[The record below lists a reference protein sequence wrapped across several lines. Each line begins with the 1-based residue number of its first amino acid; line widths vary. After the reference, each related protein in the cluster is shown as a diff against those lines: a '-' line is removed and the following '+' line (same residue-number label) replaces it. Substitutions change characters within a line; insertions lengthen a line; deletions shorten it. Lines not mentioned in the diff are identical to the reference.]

1 MTSKRKKGEMTGRAC
16 GSVLAVAVLGLAAA
30 RPVGAQDLQ
39 EKLAAAKQNAAQ
51 NQQALRS
58 YGWIEKVELSLKGEV
73 KNTTINSC
81 RYGPDGK
88 VQKTAVVEPPP
99 PEKKRGLRGKVIE
112 KKKGEMKA
120 ELEAATALVH
130 QYVPPDPGMMQVV
143 MNAGTASLA
152 QAGPGVLVLT
162 FPGYV
167 KPGDSLALTFD
178 TAVKSLRQIDVATY
192 LDSPQN
198 PVTLH
203 VALQSLPDGP
213 RYPGSVV
220 LGMPASQIEV
230 RITNSNYQKLAQ

>member
-1 MTSKRKKGEMTGRAC
+1 MRIRVRGGSLGARDGSTS
-16 GSVLAVAVLGLAAA
+16 V
-30 RPVGAQDLQ
+30 AQDLQ
-39 EKLAAAKQNAAQ
+39 QKLAAAKQTAAQ
-51 NQQALRS
+51 NQQALRP

-73 KNTTINSC
+73 KNTTVNSC
-81 RYGPDGK
+81 RYGADGK

-143 MNAGTASLA
+143 MNAGAASLA
-152 QAGPGVLVLT
+152 QAGPGVLVLK

-167 KPGDSLALTFD
+167 KPGDALSLTFD
-178 TAVKSLRQIDVATY
+178 SAVKSLRQLDVSTY
-192 LDSPQN
+192 LDTPDS
-198 PVTLH
+198 PVTLK
-203 VALQSLPDGP
+203 VGMQALPDGT
-213 RYPGSVV
+213 RHAESVV

-230 RITNSNYQKLAQ
+230 RITNSSYQKLAP

>member
-1 MTSKRKKGEMTGRAC
+1 MTRKAREAALV
-16 GSVLAVAVLGLAAA
+16 VLALALAAGTPA
-30 RPVGAQDLQ
+30 TAQDLQ
-39 EKLAAAKQNAAQ
+39 QKLAAAMQNAAQ

-73 KNTTINSC
+73 KNTTVNSC
-81 RYGPDGK
+81 RYGADGK

-99 PEKKRGLRGKVIE
+99 PEKKRGLRGKVIA
-112 KKKGEMKA
+112 KKTGEMKA

-152 QAGPGVLVLT
+152 QAGPGVLALK

-167 KPGDSLALTFD
+167 QPGDSLGLTFD
-178 TAVKSLRQIDVATY
+178 TAVKSLRQLDVATY
-192 LDSPQN
+192 LDSPQS
-198 PVTLH
+198 PVTLR
-203 VALQSLPDGP
+203 VGMQSLPDGT

-230 RITNSNYQKLAQ
+230 RITNSKYQKLAP

>member
-1 MTSKRKKGEMTGRAC
+1 MTRQARRAALV
-16 GSVLAVAVLGLAAA
+16 VLALALAAGTPA
-30 RPVGAQDLQ
+30 TAQDLQ

-73 KNTTINSC
+73 KNTAVNSC
-81 RYGPDGK
+81 RYGADGK

-99 PEKKRGLRGKVIE
+99 PEKKRGLRGKVIA
-112 KKKGEMKA
+112 KKTGEMKA

-152 QAGPGVLVLT
+152 QAGPGVLVLK

-167 KPGDSLALTFD
+167 KPGDSLELTFD
-178 TAVKSLRQIDVATY
+178 STVKALRQIDVATY
-192 LDSPQN
+192 LDSPES

-203 VALQSLPDGP
+203 VALQALPDGP

-220 LGMPASQIEV
+220 LGMPASKIEV
-230 RITNSNYQKLAQ
+230 RITNSNYQKLAP